1 MKRKIEKLMIGVLS
15 FSMLSTIVGCGKSE
29 SNLQNIEDT
38 QLESS
43 SGVIEEGDQTLN
55 QLLQD
60 ATMIQLSD
68 EQILVGGE
76 VITDDVT
83 QSVHTGNEII
93 YYQEGK
99 GIAYGA
105 GEEEDEHSAAEAQEH
120 TVVTIT
126 EPGSYV
132 LAGKLSKGQIAID
145 LGEDANEDPD
155 AIVNLILD
163 NVEIT
168 NTVAP
173 AIIVYHAYEC
183 GSYEEADATKDIDT
197 KDAGF
202 NLYLSD
208 NSTNTITGSHVS
220 KIYKEGTTE
229 EDVNQGNAKKA
240 HKYDGAIE
248 SLVSFNINAGE
259 QANGNVIVNADFE
272 GIETKLHMTIN
283 GGNIIVN
290 GNDDSLNAG
299 EDNISVITIN
309 GGTITCDSGYAD
321 GEEGDGIDSNG
332 WIVINGGYVTACAN
346 SKSQDS
352 GLDSDLGIH
361 INGGTVLAS
370 GNMYDEI
377 AEDSQQAF
385 TFFRFSPKMTE
396 EDIIVMTD
404 ENGNAIKAFQAVNDY
419 TIMIYSSDDLVE
431 GTYQLW
437 KTTSVEGTKNG
448 GIYTDIISYG
458 EAIQL
463 QYNTSAEMMGQK
475 DFGNGAQKPTGEAPE
490 QIGRAHV

>member
-1 MKRKIEKLMIGVLS
+1 
-15 FSMLSTIVGCGKSE
+15 
-29 SNLQNIEDT
+29 
-38 QLESS
+38 
-43 SGVIEEGDQTLN
+43 
-55 QLLQD
+55 
-60 ATMIQLSD
+60 
-68 EQILVGGE
+68 
-76 VITDDVT
+76 
-83 QSVHTGNEII
+83 
-93 YYQEGK
+93 
-99 GIAYGA
+99 
-105 GEEEDEHSAAEAQEH
+105 
-120 TVVTIT
+120 
-126 EPGSYV
+126 
-132 LAGKLSKGQIAID
+132 
-145 LGEDANEDPD
+145 
-155 AIVNLILD
+155 
-163 NVEIT
+163 
-168 NTVAP
+168 
-173 AIIVYHAYEC
+173 
-183 GSYEEADATKDIDT
+183 
-197 KDAGF
+197 
-202 NLYLSD
+202 
-208 NSTNTITGSHVS
+208 
-220 KIYKEGTTE
+220 
-229 EDVNQGNAKKA
+229 
-240 HKYDGAIE
+240 
-248 SLVSFNINAGE
+248 
-259 QANGNVIVNADFE
+259 
-272 GIETKLHMTIN
+272 MTIN

-385 TFFRFSPKMTE
+385 TVFRFSQKMTE

-490 QIGRAHV
+490 QDGKPEGNPPEQGKRPTNEMQEQDNSADANKPERGERPIDEGQGNGPKLEDSTADKEAMFSSEFVITTGKNQFSMISTK